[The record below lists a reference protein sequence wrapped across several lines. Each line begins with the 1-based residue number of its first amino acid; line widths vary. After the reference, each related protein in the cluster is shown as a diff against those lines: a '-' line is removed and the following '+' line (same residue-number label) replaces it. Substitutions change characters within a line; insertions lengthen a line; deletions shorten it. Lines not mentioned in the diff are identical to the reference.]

1 MRKALSLV
9 HVKNCNRLLYIRRK
23 ISSSFSLSSTC
34 AESDLYLCGSTIG
47 YLLAEQLSEHA
58 QYAPIGYL
66 LAEQLSMR
74 SMLLLDICW
83 LNS

>member
-1 MRKALSLV
+1 MKKTATVYCISEQKYHLV
-9 HVKNCNRLLYIRRK
+9 
-23 ISSSFSLSSTC
+23 FFLSSTC